1 MAAQPV
7 KCVLVGD
14 GGVGKTSL
22 LITHT
27 TKTFPGEYVPTVF
40 DGCSALVTVDNKP
53 VNLGLWDIS
62 TQDVFARLRPLTY
75 EKTDVFLVC
84 FCVTLP
90 SSFDNVR
97 AQWHPELMHH
107 CPEVPM
113 LLVGTKSDLRSDVDT
128 LDRLEAMNL
137 QPITPEQGDQ
147 MAEEI
152 GACKYIECSA
162 RTQNG
167 LDNVFNEAIRA
178 ALNVQPTDVK
188 GHGQGKCSLF

>member
-1 MAAQPV
+1 MRAV

-22 LITHT
+22 LVTYT
-27 TKTFPGEYVPTVF
+27 TKKFPGEYVPTVF
-40 DGCSALVTVDNKP
+40 DSYSAHVMVDNKP
-53 VNLGLWDIS
+53 VNLGLWD
-62 TQDVFARLRPLTY
+62 TTAQDGYDRLRPLLY
-75 EKTDVFLVC
+75 PLTDIFLIC

-90 SSFDNVR
+90 QTFDSVR
-97 AQWHPELMHH
+97 TKWHAELTHH

-128 LDRLEAMNL
+128 LNRLEARNL
-137 QPITPEQGDQ
+137 QPIAPEQGDR
-147 MAEEI
+147 MAAEI

-167 LDNVFNEAIRA
+167 LDNVFNDAIRT
-178 ALNVQPTDVK
+178 ALNLSPTGK
-188 GHGQGKCSLF
+188 GHGKGKCSLF

>member
-1 MAAQPV
+1 M
-7 KCVLVGD
+7 
-14 GGVGKTSL
+14 
-22 LITHT
+22 
-27 TKTFPGEYVPTVF
+27 
-40 DGCSALVTVDNKP
+40 VDNMP
-53 VNLGLWDIS
+53 IDLGLWD
-62 TQDVFARLRPLTY
+62 TTVNEGYDRLRPLAY
-75 EKTDVFLVC
+75 PQTDIFLVC

-97 AQWHPELMHH
+97 TKWHAELMHH

-128 LDRLEAMNL
+128 LDRLEARSL
-137 QPITPEQGDQ
+137 QPIAPEQGDQ

-178 ALNVQPTDVK
+178 ALNPSPTRK
-188 GHGQGKCSLF
+188 GRGKGKCSLF